1 MVLAVTG
8 AGGIYFFQK
17 KPPVITPGEVVIP
30 TPTPNIELTTW
41 TDEAGFSFKYP
52 KDLSVNKHEEDPDN
66 YAHVELTH
74 NAHPG
79 KIIVWVSDLP
89 KGVINLATWTKL
101 SSFAGASVIDTTLG
115 GEPAKKI
122 LASAPVKMLS
132 VGTISDNL
140 LFNVEAT
147 LTDNEYWAGVHD
159 TIVGSFVFTDASD
172 SAPSS
177 GGAAPAGEAADEEEI
192 LE

>member
-79 KIIVWVSDLP
+79 KIIVWASDAPSVWPP
-89 KGVINLATWTKL
+89 KGTSA
-101 SSFAGASVIDTTLG
+101 IDTTLG

-147 LTDNEYWAGVHD
+147 LTDNEYWQGVHD
-159 TIVGSFVFTDASD
+159 TIVSSFAFTDMSG
-172 SAPSS
+172 SEPSS
-177 GGAAPAGEAADEEEI
+177 GGGAYVGEAADEEEI